1 MSRRSSLANNGL
13 HSWLYDAAHNA
24 LVWGDI
30 TLTAVKVIIPLVCCA
45 RRRGDQTGG
54 ALHRCSRRAVEN
66 GNRILNAAPAAQ
78 GLANGEGCR
87 SPSRGIHGH
96 HGNLCLR
103 SRNIYLTP
111 HAQDVDIACLS
122 QSDSG
127 EAGAPE
133 IEVTPD
139 MIAAGK
145 ECIASVWLDFTGPNG
160 HSLWDSVLT
169 QVFREMSAA
178 Q

>member
-66 GNRILNAAPAAQ
+66 GNRIQNAAPAAQ

-87 SPSRGIHGH
+87 NPPTRPCGTYPTPPPCRGRDADIVKRVGDHCEVR
-96 HGNLCLR
+96 CLIF
-103 SRNIYLTP
+103 SI
-111 HAQDVDIACLS
+111 
-122 QSDSG
+122 
-127 EAGAPE
+127 AGAMHAGSVCPTLRGAP
-133 IEVTPD
+133 IGRHRCLCATNAT
-139 MIAAGK
+139 IAGGK
-145 ECIASVWLDFTGPNG
+145 QTKMNWG
-160 HSLWDSVLT
+160 
-169 QVFREMSAA
+169 SAA
-178 Q
+178 